1 MGSWILKEIKMSLI
15 EEIKSINKESHEKW
29 FERWYEKYDLV
40 NKIKKSAMKG
50 YVGYMIPVS
59 EVEDKYTRI
68 RRGSPKTIKLLKNKL
83 GDGFEVYLEE
93 KKGKN
98 IFGFDTYKS
107 YIQIYWK

>member
-1 MGSWILKEIKMSLI
+1 MSLI
-15 EEIKSINKESHEKW
+15 EEIKSINEESHEKW
-29 FERWYEKYDLV
+29 FERWYEKCDLV

-107 YIQIYWK
+107 YIQIYWE